1 MELLQMLYF
10 NATALIKNSQ
20 MKKKKMLKIALKHLG
35 IILHN
40 LLKKTNKK
48 WLKDKNY
55 KINKKMNFDDFKFI
69 LINLF
74 WGLFKIFNL

>member
-48 WLKDKNY
+48 
-55 KINKKMNFDDFKFI
+55 
-69 LINLF
+69 
-74 WGLFKIFNL
+74 